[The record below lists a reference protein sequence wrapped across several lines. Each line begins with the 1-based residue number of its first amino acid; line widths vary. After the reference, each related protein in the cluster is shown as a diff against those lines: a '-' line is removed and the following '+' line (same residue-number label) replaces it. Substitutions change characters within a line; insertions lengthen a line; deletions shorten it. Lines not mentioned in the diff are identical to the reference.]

1 MPPVCN
7 LYQDMIERL
16 SPQIMAHLKDNST
29 VSPCKSLHIDFT
41 GVYAHFFCF
50 PVHPL
55 KVTKAWG
62 TSKLCLPK
70 VHMSSEEE
78 FPMPWS
84 YSTLQQC
91 CDMAQPVATVLRSWL
106 EDPALLPVKPVHPQV
121 DD

>member
-1 MPPVCN
+1 M
-7 LYQDMIERL
+7 
-16 SPQIMAHLKDNST
+16 ST
-29 VSPCKSLHIDFT
+29 CKSLHIDLT

-55 KVTKAWG
+55 KVTKAWS
-62 TSKLCLPK
+62 TSKLCLPE

-78 FPMPWS
+78 FPMSWS

-91 CDMAQPVATVLRSWL
+91 CDMAQPVATVLRSWM
-106 EDPALLPVKPVHPQV
+106 EDPDLLPVEPAHPQV

>member
-1 MPPVCN
+1 
-7 LYQDMIERL
+7 
-16 SPQIMAHLKDNST
+16 MAHLKDSSM

-41 GVYAHFFCF
+41 RVYAPFFCF
-50 PVHPL
+50 PVHLL

-62 TSKLCLPK
+62 TSELCLPK

-78 FPMPWS
+78 FSMPWS

-106 EDPALLPVKPVHPQV
+106 EDPALLPVEPAHP
-121 DD
+121 